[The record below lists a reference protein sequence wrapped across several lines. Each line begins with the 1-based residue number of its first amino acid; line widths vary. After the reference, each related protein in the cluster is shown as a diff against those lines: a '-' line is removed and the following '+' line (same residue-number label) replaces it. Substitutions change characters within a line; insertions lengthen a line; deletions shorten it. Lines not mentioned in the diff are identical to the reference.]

1 MRVTSYLLLLP
12 LFVAM
17 ARSDDDYSSFIS
29 SLSYNWQNEYSDL
42 RFQVN
47 QLQKNDPQQY
57 QALVLALG
65 LKPGVYSQRAVGVRR
80 EVGIEVCP
88 APNSEQTFDE
98 AKATPTKGT
107 DDSGNIVISVP
118 THSPTSS
125 SDDGSDMESSEGT
138 DSGDVSGSEGSK
150 SASKKKKPASASG
163 DSSADE
169 ESTPSSHK
177 SKSSS
182 VQYGNPVVSNLD
194 FQTQGVR
201 PTGTGYNA
209 AALAS
214 TPFAAG
220 TLALVALT
228 VLF

>member
-1 MRVTSYLLLLP
+1 
-12 LFVAM
+12 M

-65 LKPGVYSQRAVGVRR
+65 LKPGSTVSVPSEYDEKWASKFVQAVGLYTP
-80 EVGIEVCP
+80 P

-98 AKATPTKGT
+98 AKATPTKGS

-125 SDDGSDMESSEGT
+125 SDDGSDMESSEGA
-138 DSGDVSGSEGSK
+138 DSGDVSGSDGSK

-169 ESTPSSHK
+169 ESTLSSRK

-194 FQTQGVR
+194 FQTQGIR
-201 PTGTGYNA
+201 PTGTGYSA

-228 VLF
+228 ILF